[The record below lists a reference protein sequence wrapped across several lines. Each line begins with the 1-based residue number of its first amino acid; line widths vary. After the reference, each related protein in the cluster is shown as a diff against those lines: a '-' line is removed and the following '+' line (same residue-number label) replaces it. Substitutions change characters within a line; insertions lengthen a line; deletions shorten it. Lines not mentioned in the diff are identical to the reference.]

1 MPGTLK
7 FTAVEGG
14 RRIEVRRSEGVSDDF
29 WRLVRAEWGQNGH
42 RPSIAIYVPIE
53 EFASRN
59 RWLLPACKAHKVGI
73 QWDEP
78 TLAVIR
84 ERRAESKRLPE
95 IRRTTP
101 TLTVDE
107 ARTRALGTGRFLRSL
122 KSFQER
128 DLAKLLA
135 LDHGANFSVPGAG
148 KTTVELAVYQA
159 ERDVQRVQQLL
170 VVAPLSAF
178 DAWMVDSVECLTP
191 APVLH
196 RFDGGTIP
204 HNTELLLVNYQR
216 LAASYAQIAS
226 FASRGPTLVVL
237 DEAHRMKRG
246 RDGEWG
252 TACLDLAFLAARR
265 DVLSGTPA
273 PQHPSDM
280 VALLDFLWPG
290 QARQVM
296 PAGALVT
303 QPPPSAIGQVTE
315 AIKPLFV
322 RTTKHELDLKEPVK
336 RVIPVELSGLHR
348 QIYNALRRQYAGA
361 IATTQRDRLDM
372 AAWGD
377 VIMYLLEAA
386 TNPALLPAGS
396 SSNDPIEFRHPPLD
410 IPAGSPLR
418 QLIAD
423 YAAYETPAKFIQ
435 LAAKVKELRD
445 DGHKVLIWSN
455 FVRNLETLERQLAAY
470 KPALVHGGIPSEIS
484 QPGAER
490 VRELEIERFRHDDS
504 CGVLLANPA
513 AMSEGISLHQV
524 CHDAIY
530 LDRTFNAGQFLQSVD
545 RIHRLGLDPAID
557 TTIYFLMTR
566 DTIDETV
573 NGRVERKAKS
583 LGTMLDDPGLA
594 TMALPDDE
602 DYGNPIDVGDDADIA
617 VLFAHLRG
625 EDDPA

>member
-1 MPGTLK
+1 MLDS
-7 FTAVEGG
+7 G
-14 RRIEVRRSEGVSDDF
+14 RRVEVRRSEEVSDDF
-29 WRLVRAEWGQNGH
+29 WRLVRAEWGQSGH
-42 RPSIAIYVPIE
+42 RPSVAIYVPIE
-53 EFASRN
+53 SFASRN
-59 RWLLPACKAHKVGI
+59 RWLLPACKAHGVGI
-73 QWDEP
+73 QWDAA
-78 TLAVIR
+78 TLEVLR
-84 ERRAESKRLPE
+84 THRAEARRLPE
-95 IRRTTP
+95 IRQTHPSLERE
-101 TLTVDE
+101 E
-107 ARTRALGTGRFLRSL
+107 ALARAAASGRFRRAL
-122 KSFQER
+122 KDFQER

-159 ERDVQRVQQLL
+159 ERDAGRVEQML

-178 DAWMVDSVECLTP
+178 DAWMVDSVECLDP
-191 APVLH
+191 APKVH
-196 RFDGGTIP
+196 RFAGGSIP
-204 HNTELLLVNYQR
+204 HDTEILLVNYQR
-216 LAASYAQIAS
+216 LTLSYGQIAD
-226 FASRGPTLVVL
+226 FVSRAPTLVVL

-252 TACLDLAFLAARR
+252 NACLDLAFLGARR

-273 PQHPSDM
+273 PQSPSDLL
-280 VALLDFLWPG
+280 ALLDFLWPG

-296 PAGALVT
+296 PAAALVT
-303 QPPPSAIGQVTE
+303 TPAPTAIAQVTSAI
-315 AIKPLFV
+315 APLFV
-322 RTTKHELDLKEPVK
+322 RTTKSELALKEPVK
-336 RVIPVELSGLHR
+336 RVIPVELTGLHR
-348 QIYNALRRQYAGA
+348 EIYDALRRQYAGV
-361 IATTQRDRLDM
+361 IAMTQRDRLDL
-372 AAWGD
+372 ASWGD

-396 SSNDPIEFRHPPLD
+396 SSSDPIEFRHPPLE
-410 IPAGSPLR
+410 IPPGSPLR

-445 DGHKVLIWSN
+445 DNRKVLIWSN
-455 FVRNLETLERQLAAY
+455 FVRNLETLERHLAAY
-470 KPALVHGGIPSEIS
+470 NPAVVHGGIPSEIT
-484 QPGAER
+484 QPNAER
-490 VRELEIERFRHDDS
+490 VREQEIARFRTDDA

-545 RIHRLGLDPAID
+545 RIHRLGLDPDVD
-557 TTIYFLMTR
+557 TTIYFLLTL

-573 NGRVERKAKS
+573 DRRVERKARN

-602 DYGNPIDVGDDADIA
+602 DYGAPIDVGDDADIA
-617 VLFAHLRG
+617 ELFAHLRG
-625 EDDPA
+625 DDDSSAD